1 MPFLSN
7 NYVYE
12 ITNPE
17 ETSTLTID
25 TVTTNSVETTT
36 NYTILTNQ
44 SKKFYNDFINLL
56 NQTDIDFTSN
66 EDDYSFTIFG
76 LTFYLFVKRRSTSEY
91 VFVPLIQRKH
101 GRELGELRFIGRS
114 STNYGNTAT
123 GFENSSSITDAT
135 ATEINILK
143 YGIELCYNSNFIHA
157 TYISYTGVK
166 HPLCTIIKGQTIDG
180 TDVVYTSGC
189 INTYDQYNNSDRGQ
203 LHHVVLP
210 SNPIQTI
217 PPQSASDSYNYSS
230 NFVYNSSHISNS
242 NYNYNGVFDRDCN
255 NTITYLQLL
264 KPDIKESFILKK
276 ATAFGRLVS
285 FDNLFNTTINTISS
299 NIPNKFS
306 IDHFYKINGET
317 YYCPG
322 NYISQNV
329 NIITDTSNTSS
340 TDRFLLKL

>member
-17 ETSTLTID
+17 ETSALAID
-25 TVTTNSVETTT
+25 TVTTNDVENTST
-36 NYTILTNQ
+36 YTILTNQ

-76 LTFYLFVKRRSTSEY
+76 LTFYLFVKRRSTNDY

-101 GRELGELRFIGRS
+101 GKENGELRFIGRS
-114 STNYGNTAT
+114 NNNSPTT
-123 GFENSSSITDAT
+123 GFEKSSSITDAT

-157 TYISYTGVK
+157 TYISYAGVK
-166 HPLCTIIKGQTIDG
+166 YPLCTIIKGQTIDG
-180 TDVVYTSGC
+180 TDVIYTSGC
-189 INTYDQYNNSDRGQ
+189 INTYDQYDNRSYGQ

-210 SNPIQTI
+210 SNPIKTI
-217 PPQSASDSYNYSS
+217 PPQNVSGSYNYSS
-230 NFVYNSSHISNS
+230 NFMNNTYYNN
-242 NYNYNGVFDRDCN
+242 NGDYNYNGIFDRDCN
-255 NTITYLQLL
+255 NSLSYLRLL
-264 KPDIKESFILKK
+264 KPDINESFILKK

-285 FDNLFNTTINTISS
+285 FENLFNTTINTIDNS
-299 NIPNKFS
+299 IPHKFS
-306 IDHFYKINGET
+306 VDHFYKINGET

-329 NIITDTSNTSS
+329 NIITDTSNISNA
-340 TDRFLLKL
+340 DRFLLKL